1 MSFIISRP
9 LLFILFCPNLTPV
22 LSFRCIS
29 TEPYPV
35 TTLGPSEI
43 TTDSVTLVWMQPESK
58 PDYTYYVEYS
68 NGTFINTTTTNSTTI
83 SQLLSGSNYSF
94 TVITLAADGT
104 RSDPATVSN
113 FTRMYTCKPS
123 RKKQTCVPLYLWVNV
138 LHVYWSRK
146 HFVLCF
152 LGPLS
157 ITGLRAETLNTT
169 AVRLSWNKPPQYKP
183 EYTYR
188 VETTGCGSK
197 SEKVQGEGADIS
209 ALTPGTNCTFCVF
222 VRAANGI
229 EGDESCTSQYTSKTS
244 HLSFP
249 FLYFILSRKLITFN
263 PSSSAPEQNLR
274 RCSPAS
280 PAREPT
286 IRYRCHG
293 PDQMAEW
300 SFITSV

>member
-35 TTLGPSEI
+35 TTLRPSEI

-104 RSDPATVSN
+104 RSDPETVSN

-123 RKKQTCVPLYLWVNV
+123 RKKQTCVPLYL
-138 LHVYWSRK
+138 
-146 HFVLCF
+146 
-152 LGPLS
+152 
-157 ITGLRAETLNTT
+157 
-169 AVRLSWNKPPQYKP
+169 
-183 EYTYR
+183 
-188 VETTGCGSK
+188 
-197 SEKVQGEGADIS
+197 
-209 ALTPGTNCTFCVF
+209 
-222 VRAANGI
+222 
-229 EGDESCTSQYTSKTS
+229 
-244 HLSFP
+244 
-249 FLYFILSRKLITFN
+249 
-263 PSSSAPEQNLR
+263 
-274 RCSPAS
+274 
-280 PAREPT
+280 
-286 IRYRCHG
+286 
-293 PDQMAEW
+293 
-300 SFITSV
+300 